1 MRNEI
6 AAIERLLKSDKL
18 KVKRNKTW
26 DSICVET
33 GAGAVVG
40 KEIHFASADK
50 QRLRA
55 YIASACGVDPQF
67 DSRSGGRMAMASHDA
82 SEKLTSDS
90 VFGHLVVIAT
100 AGKSEIKVNGDTIKT
115 PAGSVLSVL
124 PENLDR
130 EHLKTQK
137 LVIVENGAIMP
148 YWHEI
153 QLPGN
158 WKDSV
163 IIYRGHRENMRT
175 VAEIARIQPDEQL
188 GWFFDF
194 DPAGLALGFDQGKGV
209 LMIPEAW
216 SSFDSKTGFN
226 QPHKYH
232 DQKNALN
239 RIKKQATGEL
249 HAIVA
254 HMEKH
259 SLAVM
264 QEHLVQRRVALIE
277 RKIMDGFLI

>member
-6 AAIERLLKSDKL
+6 AAIERFLKSDKL

-26 DSICVET
+26 DSICLET

-55 YIASACGVDPQF
+55 YVASACGLDPQF
-67 DSRSGGRMAMASHDA
+67 DSRSGGRMAMAGYDA

-100 AGKSEIKVNGDTIKT
+100 AGKAAIKVSGDAIKT
-115 PAGSVLSVL
+115 PVGSVLSVL
-124 PENLDR
+124 AESLDR

-148 YWHEI
+148 HWHDI
-153 QLPGN
+153 QLPSD
-158 WKDSV
+158 WKDAV

-175 VAEIARIQPDEQL
+175 VGEIARTQPDEKL

-216 SSFDSKTGFN
+216 AGFN
-226 QPHKYH
+226 SETGVNQPSKYH

-239 RIKKQATGEL
+239 RIKRQAGAEL
-249 HAIVA
+249 QAIVE
-254 HMEKH
+254 HMENH

-264 QEHLVQRRVALIE
+264 QEHLVHRRTNLMALS
-277 RKIMDGFLI
+277 FS

>member
-6 AAIERLLKSDKL
+6 AVIERFLKSDKL

-26 DSICVET
+26 DSICLET

-55 YIASACGVDPQF
+55 YVASVCGLDPQF
-67 DSRSGGRMAMASHDA
+67 DSRLGGRMAMAGYDA

-100 AGKSEIKVNGDTIKT
+100 AGKSEIKVNGGTIKT

-148 YWHEI
+148 CWHEI
-153 QLPGN
+153 QLPGG

-175 VAEIARIQPDEQL
+175 VAEIARTQRDEQL

-216 SSFDSKTGFN
+216 AGFNSETRFN
-226 QPHKYH
+226 QPNKYH
-232 DQKNALN
+232 DQKDALN
-239 RIKKQATGEL
+239 RIKRQAGDDL
-249 HAIVA
+249 LAIVE
-254 HMEKH
+254 HMENH
-259 SLAVM
+259 SLALM
-264 QEHLVQRRVALIE
+264 LLMAN
-277 RKIMDGFLI
+277 

>member
-6 AAIERLLKSDKL
+6 AAIERFLKSDKL

-67 DSRSGGRMAMASHDA
+67 DSRSGGRMTMASHDA

-90 VFGHLVVIAT
+90 VFGHLIVIAT
-100 AGKSEIKVNGDTIKT
+100 AGKSEIKVNGCTIKT

-148 YWHEI
+148 CWHDI
-153 QLPGN
+153 QLPN
-158 WKDSV
+158 EWQDSV

-175 VAEIARIQPDEQL
+175 VAEIGRTQPDEQL

-194 DPAGLALGFDQGKGV
+194 DPAGLALGLDQGRGV
-209 LMIPEAW
+209 LMIPEEW
-216 SSFDSKTGFN
+216 SSFDSQTRFN
-226 QPHKYH
+226 QPDKHFV
-232 DQKNALN
+232 QQVALN
-239 RIKKQATGEL
+239 RIKRQATGEL
-249 HAIVA
+249 QAIA
-254 HMEKH
+254 EHMEKH
-259 SLAVM
+259 GLALM
-264 QEHLVQRRVALIE
+264 QEHLVKRRTVLIE
-277 RKIMDGFLI
+277 RKILGGFV